1 MLSREPSLALLGVP
15 RSSHLIA
22 HDGAGS
28 PARQLGPV
36 TGEQHIRPPL
46 LVPPSRR
53 HHSQA
58 GTALS
63 GAASAQTSVLP
74 ERTGVGLSLSISSVP
89 YLSDRKETKW

>member
-1 MLSREPSLALLGVP
+1 MLSREPSLALLGIP
-15 RSSHLIA
+15 QSSHLIA

-63 GAASAQTSVLP
+63 GAASAQTFGASRENRGGSLP
-74 ERTGVGLSLSISSVP
+74 LHLLRPLP
-89 YLSDRKETKW
+89 Q